1 MKHLSILIPTYN
13 DPCLALVTTLQQQA
27 EEAGICYEIIVADDA
42 STDDAVK
49 QHNRQINLLPHC
61 RVEQRKEN
69 VGRAVIRNFLALQ
82 AQYEWLLFVDSDM
95 VVCRQDYLKR
105 YAQTDDNELVVDGGI
120 CVDNVQKDN
129 LRALYE
135 KSAEPRHTAA
145 LRQQS
150 PYQHLHTAN
159 ILIRRDIMLSHP
171 FDARFRHY
179 GYEDVL
185 LGKHLKEA
193 QIPILH
199 IDNPLSFEIF
209 EDNEHFVLKTEEGLR
224 TLHQFQSE
232 LEGFNGLLAVSNR
245 LRPVSS
251 LVRMWHL
258 LNKGWERRLLT
269 GPHPR
274 LFVFSLYRLGY
285 FMSM

>member
-13 DPCLALVTTLQQQA
+13 DPCLALVNTLQQQA

-61 RVEQRKEN
+61 RVEERKEN
-69 VGRAVIRNFLALQ
+69 VGRAVIRN
-82 AQYEWLLFVDSDM
+82 VDSDM
-95 VVCRQDYLKR
+95 VVCRQDYLKC
-105 YAQTDDNELVVDGGI
+105 YAHTDDNELVVDGGI

-171 FDARFRHY
+171 FDARFRH
-179 GYEDVL
+179 
-185 LGKHLKEA
+185 
-193 QIPILH
+193 
-199 IDNPLSFEIF
+199 
-209 EDNEHFVLKTEEGLR
+209 
-224 TLHQFQSE
+224 
-232 LEGFNGLLAVSNR
+232 
-245 LRPVSS
+245 
-251 LVRMWHL
+251 
-258 LNKGWERRLLT
+258 
-269 GPHPR
+269 
-274 LFVFSLYRLGY
+274 
-285 FMSM
+285 